1 MTSATVP
8 APKISSTRLNS
19 KRPTRPQLRAP
30 TMTSAS
36 HTGSVRLISSIAPPS
51 CDGLCETS
59 RCTLETRSGYTAVRT
74 FSFTA
79 PVRPRAGRHEPPLDV
94 DLAAVQPEDHAGLD
108 RHLDGVR
115 LVAHVVD
122 EALDD
127 TRPHRAPAA
136 RGLHGRLPRARGFE
150 PRPQVRCAD
159 HAVERV
165 EPRAD
170 VVRRPPAAD

>member
-59 RCTLETRSGYTAVRT
+59 RCTLESRSGYTAVRT

-79 PVRPRAGRHEPPLDV
+79 PVRPRAGRHEPPLDI

-108 RHLDGVR
+108 RHLHGVR

-127 TRPHRAPAA
+127 ARPHGAAGEHAQLA
-136 RGLHGRLPRARGFE
+136 RGGRGPGE
-150 PRPQVRCAD
+150 PQREQRFGGGA
-159 HAVERV
+159 
-165 EPRAD
+165 
-170 VVRRPPAAD
+170 